1 MAKFILIA
9 IFASLGLLVSGRSLE
24 SYAPG
29 EENFALGVDANG
41 HPLNEPFEDDGSKG
55 GTTKLDP
62 MAQCLWDWIKCWT
75 SNPRNSTRCGWVYS
89 ECVEKVKKQQSFRD
103 AKNECLWDL
112 LVCWNKREI
121 SSSKCGFIYSDCIE
135 RAKKGLPS
143 TDAPPTDV
151 PPPPPTDE

>member
-62 MAQCLWDWIKCWT
+62 MAQCLWD
-75 SNPRNSTRCGWVYS
+75 
-89 ECVEKVKKQQSFRD
+89 
-103 AKNECLWDL
+103 L